1 MLRTEQLS
9 YHYLGEQRG
18 LDPLSLAIAPGEM
31 VLVSGPSGC
40 GKSTLARCLSGLI
53 PHLYKGHLQG
63 QVWVDTLATHDT
75 PLWQL
80 SEHVGL
86 VFQNPASQML
96 ASTVEDEI
104 LFGLENLG
112 LPRDT
117 IRDRLE
123 ETLVQFGLSD
133 LIARSPLALSGG
145 EQQKVALAATMAR
158 RPPTLVLDEP
168 LSMLDATSV
177 EELVA
182 HLDGLTRNGTTVVV
196 CEHRIEPFSAQQDSR
211 TIELGNGP
219 CRALNIDATT
229 FPVDDGEPFALEVSG
244 LGAQLAGRNVLHDL
258 SFSVESGQIV
268 VIVGRNGVGK
278 TTLLR
283 ALVGLQR
290 HSGTATV
297 GGRPPDLAMVF
308 QNPDWQLFNATVRD
322 EILFKIPA
330 PDMARYRWLL
340 DVLGLCDH
348 ENAQPLLLSEG
359 QKKRVALAT
368 ALMRTPRH
376 GVLLDEP
383 SLGQDAEHKARLMR
397 LARALAGAGR
407 LVIMTTHDLS
417 LAARADRLLLLGE
430 DGLAA
435 DGPPEKIWHDRSA
448 WDRIGLNVPQWAQE
462 AA

>member
-9 YHYLGEQRG
+9 YHYLGEQHG

-63 QVWVDTLATHDT
+63 QVWVDTLATHNT
-75 PLWQL
+75 PLWRL

-112 LPRDT
+112 LPRRT
-117 IRDRLE
+117 IADRLE
-123 ETLVQFGLSD
+123 ETLCQFGLD
-133 LIARSPLALSGG
+133 NLVARSPLALSGG

-168 LSMLDATSV
+168 LSMLDATAA
-177 EELVA
+177 EELVT
-182 HLDGLTRNGTTVVV
+182 HLDGLAENGTTIVV
-196 CEHRIEPFSAQQDSR
+196 CEHRTEPFAASPGLRAV
-211 TIELGNGP
+211 ELGNGV
-219 CRALNIDATT
+219 CDTRDIDATA
-229 FPVDDGEPFALEVSG
+229 FPVGGGEPFALEVSG
-244 LGAQLAGRNVLHDL
+244 LGVQLAGRSILHDL

-268 VIVGRNGVGK
+268 AIIGRNGVGK

-283 ALVGLQR
+283 ALAGLQR

-297 GGRPPDLAMVF
+297 GGRQPDLALVF
-308 QNPDWQLFNATVRD
+308 QNPDWQLFSATVRD
-322 EILFKIPA
+322 EILFKIPN

-383 SLGQDAEHKARLMR
+383 SLGQDAEHKTKLVR
-397 LARALAGAGR
+397 LARALAKAGR
-407 LVIMTTHDLS
+407 LVIITTHDLS
-417 LAARADRLLLLGE
+417 LARHADRLMLLDR
-430 DGLAA
+430 DGLVA
-435 DGPPEKIWHDRSA
+435 DGPTEKIWDDRSA
-448 WDRIGLNVPQWAQE
+448 WGRIGLHVPQWALE
-462 AA
+462 AM